1 MNLTA
6 DARAAEAA
14 LEKGAVERAIEHIRD
29 PERAELR
36 SFMARL
42 EREKFRRRADAA
54 CRCVG
59 CSAAQVM
66 LLANLTVS
74 PAGVALMLQQGK
86 GVLEGA
92 S

>member
-14 LEKGAVERAIEHIRD
+14 LEKGAVERAMEHIRD

-36 SFMARL
+36 SFMARP
-42 EREKFRRRADAA
+42 ERCTLRRRAYAA
-54 CRCVG
+54 RRCVG
-59 CSAAQVM
+59 CCAQAM

-92 S
+92 F